1 VGSSVREAIRTRRFI
16 GLYIACLIC
25 AFGLFVPFVHVV
37 PYALDHG
44 MSQSHALWLLPAIG
58 VGSTA
63 GRFLLGNWADR
74 IGRRRGLI
82 VMFAGI
88 AIAFAIWALATTVW
102 TLVFFAV
109 VFGLFY
115 GGFVALVPALVM
127 DYFGGRNI
135 SGIIGILYTS
145 VAVGTLVGPS
155 LAGYVFDVRHSYALA
170 IAVSACTNVVAAA
183 IVALSSREPVRSTVR
198 AAARTSIRP
207 QDRVARRV
215 RRRELAR

>member
-1 VGSSVREAIRTRRFI
+1 MGRLKVGANQRDLHVDAAAVTGAVKSSACWESRPPHDSAIES
-16 GLYIACLIC
+16 
-25 AFGLFVPFVHVV
+25 
-37 PYALDHG
+37 DDD
-44 MSQSHALWLLPAIG
+44 
-58 VGSTA
+58 
-63 GRFLLGNWADR
+63 ADS
-74 IGRRRGLI
+74 LS
-82 VMFAGI
+82 
-88 AIAFAIWALATTVW
+88 IAFTIWALATTVW

-127 DYFGGRNI
+127 DYFDGRNI

-145 VAVGTLVGPS
+145 VAVGTLIGPS

-183 IVALSSREPVRSTVR
+183 IVALSSREPVRSAVG
-198 AAARTSIRP
+198 APARTSIRP